1 MNGNPL
7 YHGIALAVGTLLV
20 LPLALAV
27 LNGWTPR
34 GLRGRRLA
42 VRPYA
47 WAFLWLYG
55 VMPLNA
61 VPRMIDAPSGV
72 VTACTGLGF
81 GFVVVAAV
89 CFLCAERTSHPVN
102 SRAKS

>member
-1 MNGNPL
+1 MNGDPL
-7 YHGIALAVGTLLV
+7 YHGIALAAGTLLV

-34 GLRGRRLA
+34 GLRGPRPA

-47 WAFLWLYG
+47 WALLSLYA

-72 VTACTGLGF
+72 VMACTGLGF
-81 GFVVVAAV
+81 GFVVVAAT
-89 CFLCAERTSHPVN
+89 CFLHAERASRRVN
-102 SRAKS
+102 PRAES